1 MPRTPI
7 HGVLGAALALLL
19 CAGPLAAADLFKVKP
34 AGEYPARQ
42 DQGDVTV
49 AVKPFQTDNEV
60 EEAFGK
66 AKPLKYGFLPVLV
79 VIDNDSDHSLNLERL
94 EVRFITSRG
103 DGLEPTSG
111 EDLTFYQP
119 STRPKERPRYIPSVP
134 GLGRPKLKKGP
145 LAQPEITG
153 REFKAPVIGPRSSA
167 SGFFYYETGTGSD
180 PIPGANIYI
189 SGIRNLN
196 TGKELFYFEIP
207 LTPYA
212 K

>member
-1 MPRTPI
+1 MARTLI
-7 HGVLGAALALLL
+7 HSAAGLAVAMLL
-19 CAGPLAAADLFKVKP
+19 CTAPLAAADVFQVKG
-34 AGEYPARQ
+34 ADEYPARQ
-42 DQGDVTV
+42 KQGDFTV
-49 AVKPFQTDNEV
+49 AVKPFQTDEEV

-79 VIDNDSDHSLNLERL
+79 VIDNNSDHSLSLEQL
-94 EVRFITSRG
+94 MVRFITSDR

-111 EDLTFYQP
+111 EDLTYYQP

-145 LAQPEITG
+145 LAKPEITG
-153 REFKAPVIGPRSSA
+153 REFKAPVIAPHTSA
-167 SGFFYYETGTGSD
+167 SGFFYYDTGTQSD

-207 LTPYA
+207 LAPYA

>member
-1 MPRTPI
+1 MTRTPI
-7 HGVLGAALALLL
+7 HGVLGAAVALLL
-19 CAGPLAAADLFKVKP
+19 CAAPLAAADVFKVEP
-34 AGEYPARQ
+34 AGDYPARQ
-42 DQGDVTV
+42 NQGGVTV

-60 EEAFGK
+60 ATAFGK

-79 VIDNDSDHSLNLERL
+79 VIDNDSDHSLSLEQL
-94 EVRFITSRG
+94 KVRFIASGR

-145 LAQPEITG
+145 LAKPEITG
-153 REFKAPVIGPRSSA
+153 REFKAPVITPHSSA
-167 SGFFYYETGTGSD
+167 SGFFYYDTGTHSD
-180 PIPGANIYI
+180 PVPGASIYI